1 MITILNLQSPYSW
14 VYDPMMVF
22 KIRINGQLMLL
33 MLIEAVTNSGF
44 QLIQSNTDGIFVR
57 IPTNRREEYFSIC
70 KAWEEKTNL
79 KLEHDEFERF
89 YQYAI
94 NDYLGVK
101 SGWSE
106 DHNPKLIKKKG
117 LFIDTPI
124 LGKGL
129 APLIIPEAI
138 NKYFVEGISPEET
151 ILDCKDIK
159 KFCTF
164 QKVAKDFNLEWGGIP
179 VRHINRYYMSTNGK
193 SLIKFKLEDGVKI
206 RPTLLCADSGVTLYN
221 KFDNIP
227 IEERKINYQYYIKEA
242 YKIINALEIKQLSL
256 F

>member
-1 MITILNLQSPYSW
+1 
-14 VYDPMMVF
+14 MMVF

-33 MLIEAVTNSGF
+33 MLIEAVTEAGF

-57 IPTNRREEYFSIC
+57 IPTNRKEEYFAIC
-70 KAWEEKTNL
+70 KEWEEKTNL

-101 SGWSE
+101 KGWSE

-151 ILDCKDIK
+151 ILNCKDIK

-164 QKVAKDFNLEWGGIP
+164 QKVAKDFNLE
-179 VRHINRYYMSTNGK
+179 
-193 SLIKFKLEDGVKI
+193 
-206 RPTLLCADSGVTLYN
+206 
-221 KFDNIP
+221 
-227 IEERKINYQYYIKEA
+227 
-242 YKIINALEIKQLSL
+242 
-256 F
+256 